1 MKVQKSAYR
10 DICARKRRTPRF
22 FSISCDKD
30 EEEHRPD
37 QKHCFGGWGGQSFNT
52 AVFYLV
58 SLDTINVNITFVI
71 CKTSNKEE
79 KNLKPQLVF

>member
-1 MKVQKSAYR
+1 MPVKGGPHVFSVFLVTKM
-10 DICARKRRTPRF
+10 RKNT
-22 FSISCDKD
+22 
-30 EEEHRPD
+30 D
-37 QKHCFGGWGGQSFNT
+37 QTKNTVLGGGGQSFNT